1 MTPPHDMASIDT
13 RPQDTTQTSFA
24 TGPSFYPESPSIRIP
39 VKLGPP
45 ISRLLFAIQPVL
57 TQNQLNLQLG
67 YVE

>member
-24 TGPSFYPESPSIRIP
+24 TGPSFYPESPS
-39 VKLGPP
+39 PP